1 MSKNVVLCLDGTSNE
16 YGRENTNVV
25 RLFEL
30 LDKDGPGGQ
39 TMFYDPGIGTFSASP
54 VLNAVTRTV
63 MKTLGMAFGLGLTA
77 NLKDAYRF
85 LMETYEPGDRVFVF
99 GFSRGAYTA
108 RVLAGLLRMCGL
120 LPRGN
125 DNLVDYA
132 VRLYAGKKFDISLGD
147 EASGV
152 AGFKHTFAR
161 PCPVHFLGLWDTV
174 SSVGWVWDPKTY
186 PYTATLEGVRTV
198 RHAVSVDER
207 RAFFRQN
214 RARRHSDLVE
224 VWFPGV
230 HSDVGGGYPAAEGHL
245 GRISLE
251 WMLVEAHRA
260 GLELDEAAAVRAVE
274 TSRPLVGPSHSVHE
288 SLTGPWHLAE
298 VFPKMRWSSRRRK
311 RLPHLNLWKP
321 RTLRDREHIHESV
334 QHKREDDSGYVPVN
348 VPENPR
354 VVPWV
359 RFADVIG
366 GHTSLEP

>member
-1 MSKNVVLCLDGTSNE
+1 MSKNVVLCLDGTNNE
-16 YGRENTNVV
+16 YGKRNTNVV

-30 LDKDGPGGQ
+30 LEKDDPDRQ
-39 TMFYDPGIGTFSASP
+39 AAFYDPGIGTFSASP
-54 VLNAVTRTV
+54 VLNAATRSV
-63 MKTLGMAFGLGLTA
+63 MKVFGMAFGLGLTA

-85 LMETYEPGDRVFVF
+85 LMATYEPGDRVYIF

-108 RVLAGLLRMCGL
+108 RVLAGLLHMCGL

-125 DNLVDYA
+125 DNLIDYA
-132 VRLYAGKKFDISLGD
+132 VRLYAGKEFDVALGHG
-147 EASGV
+147 ASGL
-152 AGFKHTFAR
+152 AGFKRTFAR

-186 PYTATLEGVRTV
+186 PYTASLDGVGTV

-214 RARRHSDLVE
+214 RVRGPEDLVE

-230 HSDVGGGYPAAEGHL
+230 HSDVGGGYPAEEGHL
-245 GRISLE
+245 GRIALE

-260 GLELDEAAAVRAVE
+260 GLDVDEAAAIEAVG
-274 TSRPLVGPSHSVHE
+274 TVRPLVGPSHSVHN

-298 VFPKMRWSSRRRK
+298 VFPKMRWSSRWRR
-311 RLPHLNLWKP
+311 RLPHLNLWKS
-321 RTLRDREHIHESV
+321 RTLRSRERVHESV
-334 QHKREDDSGYVPVN
+334 QHKREDDSEYDPLN

-354 VVPWV
+354 VVPWI
-359 RFADVIG
+359 RFADVVDG
-366 GHTSLEP
+366 RTSSEP